1 MIVKNIIEGNIEDLC
16 QVCVPPAKK
25 DHPDWVKGAG
35 EKRQWAVEMLQK
47 WGSFAKVAYTDDI
60 PIGMIQYTPIPEKR
74 IVSIDCIYV
83 PRDKYWRK
91 GAATQLFSS
100 LIEDMKEPLIYFDNK
115 RALALV
121 TIAFHGEEP
130 GQYSAY
136 DFFKGEGFKQAGED
150 PDCLYLPLKPGFVYQ
165 PVTKKDVVYV
175 PQEEDRRQG
184 LLICGP
190 TGCPGTY
197 PYFLKR
203 MEKYIREVDSK
214 VPIRWLDS
222 SKNMEK
228 VKERQI
234 TTGDCIVNA
243 RHIKSFVLD
252 KKSFQKEVR
261 VALEAG

>member
-1 MIVKNIIEGNIEDLC
+1 MIVKDITEENIEDLC

-25 DHPDWVKGAG
+25 EHPDWVRGAG
-35 EKRQWAVEMLQK
+35 EKKKWAVDMLQK

-60 PIGMIQYTPIPEKR
+60 PVGMIQYKPIPEER

-91 GAATQLFSS
+91 GAATQLFFS
-100 LIEDMKEPLIYFDNK
+100 LMEDMKKPLSYFDNK

-121 TIAFHGEEP
+121 TRTFPGEEP

-136 DFFKGEGFKQAGED
+136 NFFRGKGFKQAGED
-150 PDCLYLPLKPGFVYQ
+150 PDCLYLPLKTGFTYQ
-165 PVTKKDVVYV
+165 PVTKKEVEYV
-175 PQEEDRRQG
+175 PQEEDRGQV

-214 VPIRWLDS
+214 IPVRWLDS
-222 SKNMEK
+222 SKDLEK

-234 TTGDCIVNA
+234 DTGGCIVNA
-243 RHIKSFVLD
+243 KHIKSFVLD
-252 KKSFQKEVR
+252 KESFQKEVR